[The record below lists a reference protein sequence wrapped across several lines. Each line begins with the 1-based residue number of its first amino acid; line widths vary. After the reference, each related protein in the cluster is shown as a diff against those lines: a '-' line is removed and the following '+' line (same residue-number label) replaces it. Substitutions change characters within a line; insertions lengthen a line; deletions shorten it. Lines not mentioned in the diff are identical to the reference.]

1 MHDEMKTVGI
11 IVNGIVAR
19 RDFQPY
25 IQLMNED
32 GHMLGQLTMAMARAV
47 AADIVQMCARTE
59 ADAMILK
66 FFLEELKSPEE
77 AAAQLLMLFRDFR
90 LELDGEKLQR
100 WAENPDDLP
109 GSGSP
114 Q

>member
-1 MHDEMKTVGI
+1 VNEMKTVGI
-11 IVNGIVAR
+11 IVNGIVAK
-19 RDFQPY
+19 RDLQPY

-32 GHMLGQLTMAMARAV
+32 GSTLGQLTMAMARAV

-66 FFLEELKSPEE
+66 FFKEHGLAEE
-77 AAAQLLMLFRDFR
+77 AAGALLIGFRDFR
-90 LELDGEKLQR
+90 LALDQEKLER

-109 GSGSP
+109 GSGLP
-114 Q
+114 T